1 MTTAVERLEHFVLIG
16 ENVHCSRRIRLD
28 GKRCLK
34 EGGKEYVVWKEK
46 GRARRMEIADWFKKD
61 NQHYAS
67 GNISHCMLAVQYGLR
82 GEAIGAE
89 YIQWVA
95 RRQVEK
101 GAHYLDVNIDE
112 VSPEIET
119 RLAAM
124 KWIVPVAQA
133 AAGKAPLSID
143 SSNLETL
150 KAGLAACDY
159 SRGLPMLNSIA
170 LERLETLDLAAG
182 KKLPSIVMASNEQGM
197 PRSVA
202 ERLANIERLAAL
214 CRQKNMPLRSL
225 YVDVLIYPLS
235 ANPQHGKDALD
246 TMKAVRETYGPE
258 IHIAGGHSNFSYG
271 LPLRHLLNA
280 VWLDLAI
287 ERGCDSGIIDP
298 LTVDPQAVRK
308 LDRNA
313 DYYRRTREMI
323 ESGDDELMM
332 QFLEE
337 AREGKIQDPFAS

>member
-1 MTTAVERLEHFVLIG
+1 MADAARFTVIG

-34 EGGKEYVVWKEK
+34 EGGKEFVVWKEK
-46 GRARRMEIADWFKKD
+46 GRERRMEIAEWFKKD

-67 GNISHCMLAVQYGLR
+67 GNVSHCMLATQYGLR
-82 GEAIGAE
+82 GETIGAE

-112 VSPEIET
+112 VSASLET

-150 KAGLAACDY
+150 KAGLAACDPA
-159 SRGLPMLNSIA
+159 RGLPMLNSIA
-170 LERLETLDLAAG
+170 LERLETLDLAAER
-182 KKLPSIVMASNEQGM
+182 KLPAIVMASNEQGM

-202 ERLANIERLAAL
+202 ERLANIERLVGLCTQKAL
-214 CRQKNMPLRSL
+214 PLGCL
-225 YVDVLIYPLS
+225 YIDVLIYPLS
-235 ANPQHGKDALD
+235 ANPAHGKDALD
-246 TMKAVRETYGPE
+246 TMKAVRAKYGPE

-271 LPLRHLLNA
+271 LPLRQLLNA

-298 LTVDPQAVRK
+298 LSVDPQVVRK
-308 LDRNA
+308 LDRSA
-313 DYYRRTREMI
+313 EYYKRTREMI
-323 ESGDDELMM
+323 ESADEELMM
-332 QFLEE
+332 QFLED
-337 AREGKIQDPFAS
+337 AREGTLKAPEF